1 MRSGWVS
8 FYEGWRR
15 GDQEDTL
22 EALEAACAEALK
34 WSKVLLRET
43 EKPAGHKGK
52 RLGIKRR
59 MEGGIIFSS
68 LQAM

>member
-1 MRSGWVS
+1 M
-8 FYEGWRR
+8 
-15 GDQEDTL
+15 
-22 EALEAACAEALK
+22 EALEAAGAEALK

>member
-8 FYEGWRR
+8 FYEGRRR
-15 GDQEDTL
+15 GDQEDTF
-22 EALEAACAEALK
+22 EVLEAACAEALK
-34 WSKVLLRET
+34 WSEVLLRET

-59 MEGGIIFSS
+59 MDAGIIFSS